1 MVQAADMAI
10 LIIDDH
16 GLTREMVRS
25 ILRQSGYS
33 TLFLAES
40 GQEALEI
47 MKNNEIQ
54 LVVCDW
60 NMPGMSGL
68 EVLRTIRSDRAL
80 KRIPFV
86 MLTAEAYKENIVE
99 ALRSG
104 VTEYVVKP
112 FTAQTLT
119 EKVAAALQTVSKE

>member
-1 MVQAADMAI
+1 MANAAKLAI

-25 ILRQSGYS
+25 ILKQAGYD
-33 TLFLAES
+33 TLYMAES
-40 GQEALEI
+40 GHEALEI
-47 MKNNEIQ
+47 MRDKKVD

-68 EVLRTIRSDRAL
+68 EVLRTIRSDRSL
-80 KRIPFV
+80 KRLPFV

-119 EKVAAALQTVSKE
+119 EKVAAALAK